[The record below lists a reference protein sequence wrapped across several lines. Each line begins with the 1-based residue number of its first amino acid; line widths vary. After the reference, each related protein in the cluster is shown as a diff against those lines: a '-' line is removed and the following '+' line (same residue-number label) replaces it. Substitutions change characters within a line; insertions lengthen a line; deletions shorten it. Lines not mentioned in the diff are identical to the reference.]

1 MRRYR
6 APRGD
11 AEILADPSLAEAE
24 RLIASQAASRAASPM
39 AEAVSA
45 ARKEL
50 LETARQYTGGY
61 RDVSF
66 AVDASPTT
74 EVVMAGHQ
82 PALFH
87 PGVWLKNFA
96 LSRLA
101 ARPGRVGINFLADGD
116 AIRTAAVRVPAGSL
130 ADPRIESIAF
140 DATGP
145 EVPHEERAL
154 LDADLFRSFAA
165 RAKRAMGGLVPN
177 PLLDDHW
184 PRVLAAAGRTD
195 RLGLAIAQGRH
206 ELEAAW
212 GLRTL
217 EVPLSAL
224 CRGPAF
230 LRFAATILANAGRFG
245 EVYNAAVT
253 DYRHHYKIRSRA
265 HPVPELEREDG
276 WQELPLWL
284 WTAETPRRRRAFVRQ
299 VAGEWELSDLDR
311 LRLPLGR
318 AGDPTALAASLAGL
332 PADVRLRPRALG
344 TTLFARLLLSDLFL
358 HGIGGGMYD
367 QATDAILR
375 GFFAFEPPA
384 YLVLTGTYR
393 LPLARAATIPEDLIR
408 IDRTLRE
415 LTYDPGQ
422 HIDPSNSQAAA
433 LAAERAAWVA
443 KELPKG
449 QRRERHGA
457 LRRLDDALQPFVAE
471 RRRELTSERQRVA
484 EELRRSQVLASR
496 EFAFCLFPEDFLRKQ
511 LLDFARSQR

>member
-11 AEILADPSLAEAE
+11 GEILADPTLAEAE
-24 RLIASQAASRAASPM
+24 RLIATQAAALAASPM
-39 AEAVSA
+39 AEAAAA
-45 ARKEL
+45 ARREL
-50 LETARQYTGGY
+50 LETAIHYTGGY

-66 AVDASPTT
+66 ATGSSPPT
-74 EVVMAGHQ
+74 EIVMAGHQ
-82 PALFH
+82 PVLFH

-116 AIRTAAVRVPAGSL
+116 AIRTAAIRVPAGSL

-145 EVPHEERAL
+145 EVPHEERSIL
-154 LDADLFRSFAA
+154 RADLLHSFAA
-165 RAKRAMGGLVPN
+165 RVNRAVGELVPN
-177 PLLDDHW
+177 PMLEDYW
-184 PRVLAAAGRTD
+184 PRVLGAASRTD

-230 LRFAATILANAGRFG
+230 LRFAATILADAGRFG
-245 EVYNAAVT
+245 EVYNSAVT

-265 HPVPELEREDG
+265 HPVPELERADG
-276 WQELPLWL
+276 WQEAPFWL
-284 WTAETPRRRRAFVRQ
+284 WTADTPRRRRAFVRQ
-299 VAGEWELSDLDR
+299 TAGEWELSDRDR
-311 LRLPLGR
+311 LSLPLGR
-318 AGDPTALAASLAGL
+318 AGDPDSLAAALAGL
-332 PADVRLRPRALG
+332 PADVRLRPRALA
-344 TTLFARLLLSDLFL
+344 TTLFARLLLSDLFI

-367 QATDAILR
+367 QVTDAILR
-375 GFFAFEPPA
+375 RFFEVEPPA

-393 LPLARAATIPEDLIR
+393 LPLARSATTPEDLAR

-415 LTYDPGQ
+415 LTYDPGK
-422 HIDPSNSQAAA
+422 HIDPSDSRAAT

-443 KELPKG
+443 NELPKG
-449 QRRERHGA
+449 QRRERHVA
-457 LRRLDDALQPFVAE
+457 LRRLDDALQPLVAE
-471 RRRELTSERQRVA
+471 RRRELAFERQRVA